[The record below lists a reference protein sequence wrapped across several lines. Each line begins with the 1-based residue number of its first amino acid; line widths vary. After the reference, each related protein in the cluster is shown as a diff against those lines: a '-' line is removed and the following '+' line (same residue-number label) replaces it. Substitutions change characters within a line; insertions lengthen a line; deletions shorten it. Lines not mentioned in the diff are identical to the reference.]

1 MKTYHL
7 SALFFAGLK
16 RRVFLFGVPLLV
28 LAAGAGVV
36 IYFANPNNQPFNA
49 APFVL
54 ILIAAMLVFS
64 VWNAWRQ
71 QCKLWKSYQLNVGA
85 SAITREQ
92 MGLSPIT
99 IQRDEIVKIIEL
111 PEQGLSICTTDHAQ
125 RIDVPITLEGYA
137 ELRACLNE
145 WRPLETPPPHQ
156 RLLPGWLVPA
166 GGVLAIAAFLVIFL
180 SPSKY
185 LVIVVG
191 SLMLILLIPGTFM
204 VWRSKLVDRGTKRR
218 LWMVIFPT
226 AAIAARVVFF
236 ASVP

>member
-16 RRVFLFGVPLLV
+16 RRLFLFGVPLLI
-28 LAAGAGVV
+28 LAAGAGVM

-54 ILIAAMLVFS
+54 IFIAAILVFS
-64 VWNAWRQ
+64 IWNAWRQ
-71 QCKLWKSYQLNVGA
+71 QSKLWRSYQLNVGA

-111 PEQGLSICTTDHAQ
+111 PEQGLSICTTDHSQ

-145 WRPLETPPPHQ
+145 WRPLETPPHKM
-156 RLLPGWLVPA
+156 RLPGWLVPA
-166 GGVLAIAAFLVIFL
+166 GGVGSIAAFLVIFL

-191 SLMLILLIPGTFM
+191 LLMLILLIPGTFM

-218 LWMVIFPT
+218 LWMVIFPV
-226 AAIAARVVFF
+226 AAIAARVVLF
-236 ASVP
+236 ASEP